1 MLEPI
6 ALHPTESQLARLVVR
21 RDALESLGF
30 SFFNAEDGTLYVK
43 ALPSMLGQKMTQ
55 EEVDVLL
62 QDLLEGEAS
71 GTISAKEEAIRSMAC
86 HLSIRAGQRLS
97 PKQVVSLL
105 RGMAGSTDPLA
116 CVHGRPTA
124 IRVTKAELE
133 RMFKRTE

>member
-1 MLEPI
+1 
-6 ALHPTESQLARLVVR
+6 
-21 RDALESLGF
+21 
-30 SFFNAEDGTLYVK
+30 
-43 ALPSMLGQKMTQ
+43 MLGQKMTQ

-71 GTISAKEEAIRSMAC
+71 GTVSAKEEVIRSMAC

-97 PKQVVSLL
+97 PKQVVTLL

-124 IRVTKAELE
+124 IRVTKGELE